1 MIKELMQYLGIAFP
15 EGVYLGDAPE
25 NTPPPY
31 LTVDENSVDHDD
43 AITAD
48 AARSRVG
55 SYSIAVYATDYASLD
70 ALLTRLRQR
79 VDRVG
84 DVFDLGGVA
93 VGLMKIESE
102 EDTFSYYLD
111 DGETLVFERTINAIT
126 HYERI

>member
-1 MIKELMQYLGIAFP
+1 MIKELMQYLGIAFS

-31 LTVDENSVDHDD
+31 LTVDENSVDYDE

-55 SYSIAVYATDYASLD
+55 SYSIAVYATDYASLT

-84 DVFDLGGVA
+84 EVFDLGGVA

-102 EDTFSYYLD
+102 EDTFSYYLE
-111 DGETLVFERTINAIT
+111 DGETLVFERTINVLT